1 MAQMFNKVAF
11 SAFAHI
17 HTHTSTLERRE
28 TENKRGR
35 QREREI
41 EAVQPE
47 GKSRCVCVVGFCFT
61 RQMCVR
67 ESALILFLVGTTR
80 TLCALPFQIN

>member
-11 SAFAHI
+11 SAFAH
-17 HTHTSTLERRE
+17 THLHSKGERQKTRE
-28 TENKRGR
+28 GG
-35 QREREI
+35 REREI